1 MLPNVVSSVA
11 SLFGSR
17 EALTLVDRVLRYLA
31 LTHWGRGDLIAVAFI
46 AGALLGIL
54 LGAGVVLW
62 FLRTGSPGSA
72 FAAGLTGRSTEVPV
86 TVTVTQSQHGGLPS
100 PTAHTRID
108 ADGIRRLRRGGGA
121 LA

>member
-1 MLPNVVSSVA
+1 MLPNVVSSLA

-17 EALTLVDRVLRYLA
+17 EALTLVDRVLHYLA
-31 LTHWGRGDLIAVAFI
+31 LTHWGRGDLITVAFI

-62 FLRTGSPGSA
+62 FLRTGLPGNA
-72 FAAGLTGRSTEVPV
+72 VAAILPGRSTE
-86 TVTVTQSQHGGLPS
+86 VTVTQSQHGGLPS
-100 PTAHTRID
+100 PTAHTRVD
-108 ADGIRRLRRGGGA
+108 ADGVRRLRRGGGA